1 MGMKFADPLGLASN
15 ITTPPPPC
23 MCTDY
28 TSNNAIAGAVL
39 VSNYTL
45 IPDGNIGEGQTNK
58 KNLSSKPSKRKK
70 GTETKQDG

>member
-15 ITTPPPPC
+15 ITTPSPLHVHRF
-23 MCTDY
+23 

-58 KNLSSKPSKRKK
+58 KNLSSNPSKRKK
-70 GTETKQDG
+70 ETESKQDD

>member
-15 ITTPPPPC
+15 ITNPPLPLC
-23 MCTDY
+23 VCTDY

-58 KNLSSKPSKRKK
+58 KKSEFEAK
-70 GTETKQDG
+70 

>member
-1 MGMKFADPLGLASN
+1 MLTPWAWPQTSRP
-15 ITTPPPPC
+15 PPPPC

-70 GTETKQDG
+70 ETETKQDD

>member
-15 ITTPPPPC
+15 ITTPPPC

-70 GTETKQDG
+70 ETETKQDD

>member
-70 GTETKQDG
+70 ETATKQDD

>member
-1 MGMKFADPLGLASN
+1 MLTPWAWPQTSR
-15 ITTPPPPC
+15 PPPPC

-28 TSNNAIAGAVL
+28 TSHNAIAGAVL

-70 GTETKQDG
+70 ETETKQDD

>member
-15 ITTPPPPC
+15 ITTPPC

-28 TSNNAIAGAVL
+28 TSNNALAGAVL

-45 IPDGNIGEGQTNK
+45 IPGGNIGEGQTNK

-70 GTETKQDG
+70 ETETKQDD